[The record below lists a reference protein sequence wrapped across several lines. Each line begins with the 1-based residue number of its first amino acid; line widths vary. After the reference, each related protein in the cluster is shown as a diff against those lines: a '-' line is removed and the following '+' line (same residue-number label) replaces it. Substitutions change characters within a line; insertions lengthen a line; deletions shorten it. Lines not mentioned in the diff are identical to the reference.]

1 MATRQIHDIAIERQA
16 KASIREA
23 RESLKTEADPVE
35 RQALEDLIARLEGS
49 WIRTE
54 TIGSDGALTE
64 EQGIARDLDLAK
76 EEQRQAIRDEL
87 NTNDLKILRAVI
99 EGDSKRIAEH
109 NAAQEALREKL
120 RAI

>member
-23 RESLKTEADPVE
+23 RESLKNEADPVE

-64 EQGIARDLDLAK
+64 EEGIARDLDLAK

-87 NTNDLKILRAVI
+87 AANDAKALRALFAG
-99 EGDSKRIAEH
+99 ETDRIAEH
-109 NAAQEALREKL
+109 NARQAEL
-120 RAI
+120 RARLQAI

>member
-54 TIGSDGALTE
+54 TFDSDGALTE

-76 EEQRQAIRDEL
+76 EEQRQAIRAEL
-87 NTNDLKILRAVI
+87 GANDLKIIRAVI